1 MGKSNRIRAD
11 RAKREVRSLDTKK
24 TKKGMPSWMMTVITV
39 VLTLAILLSVAG
51 LLLAS
56 NGVFNRWAR
65 VLSTEHFKVN
75 ANMMSYYF
83 HTQYQN
89 FLNDQQSS
97 LSYFSLD
104 TTKSLKDQPF
114 GGPETTEEGVFYY
127 DELFLGEYEG
137 TWFDYFMD
145 QTVTSVSSLLV
156 YCEAAYERGVELG
169 DEENAE
175 IDANLAALGTTATTY
190 GYATIDAYI
199 SAMYGDGVKEKDVRR
214 AMEYSALATKA
225 MTVLTEEISDGI
237 TENAILSKYI
247 ADPKVFDFIDFS
259 YYKFEATYDEAKH
272 RAGHE
277 VEGFKDMSEADQKV
291 EIEKIYKE
299 MIEEVKENAKKLTSM
314 KNVKDVNEF
323 IILYISE
330 KEFHTAW
337 EDQSLDGVFVKEVDG
352 EKVKDPA
359 AEKQFKTLLVDNIA
373 QEILSGKTDATKPS
387 EHLVI
392 KSFLPEGIS
401 EDNKKK
407 IDSAHA
413 TAFKATLTAKETYV
427 RTKAGYA
434 GEDDEF
440 SVWAFEEGMNRDTY
454 KITEG
459 KDTDAV
465 TTKSKY
471 SQTAYF
477 LAKAPYRDENKTK
490 NVAYMLFTNEEAAK
504 KAVDALKERGITTL
518 DEFEAL
524 AEESN
529 AEAHTHL
536 EDYVEG
542 SLNSSMFDTWLY
554 ADGMK
559 VGDITDTPLA
569 LDSTTF
575 CVALYYGEGHASWY
589 VTVKNQILSERFDET
604 VMKLTEKYPVD
615 VKEKALDR
623 VDA

>member
-11 RAKREVRSLDTKK
+11 RAKREVRSLDAKK
-24 TKKGMPSWMMTVITV
+24 PKKGMPSWMMTVITI

-83 HTQYQN
+83 NTQYQN
-89 FLNDQQSS
+89 FLNEQQSS

-114 GGPETTEEGVFYY
+114 GGPETAEEGVFYY

-156 YCEAAYERGVELG
+156 YCEAAYERGVELE
-169 DEENAE
+169 DKENEE

-190 GYATIDAYI
+190 GYATVDAYI
-199 SAMYGDGVKEKDVRR
+199 SAMYGNGVKEKDVRK

-225 MTVLTEEISDGI
+225 MTVLSEEISDGI
-237 TENAILSKYI
+237 TENAVLSKYLE
-247 ADPKVFDFIDFS
+247 DPKKFDFIDFS
-259 YYKFEATYDEAKH
+259 YYKFEVTYAEAKH
-272 RAGHE
+272 QAEHE
-277 VEGFKDMSEADQKV
+277 VEGFKDMSDDEKKV
-291 EIEKIYKE
+291 EIEKVYKE
-299 MIEEVKENAKKLTSM
+299 KVEEVKANAKKLTEM
-314 KNVKDVNEF
+314 KNVDDVNKF
-323 IILYISE
+323 IIDYIAG
-330 KEFHTAW
+330 KELHTAW
-337 EDQSLDGVFVKEVDG
+337 EN
-352 EKVKDPA
+352 
-359 AEKQFKTLLVDNIA
+359 KTLGTDNDKQVLADNEIVIKAVIRGAIA
-373 QEILSGKTDATKPS
+373 QEVLDGKTESSKVTEKDIVKDLALDKETK
-387 EHLVI
+387 
-392 KSFLPEGIS
+392 
-401 EDNKKK
+401 DK
-407 IDSAHA
+407 INEIQN

-434 GEDDEF
+434 EEDEF
-440 SVWAFEEGMNRDTY
+440 FTWAFEEGKNRGTY
-454 KITEG
+454 TIPEG

-465 TTKSKY
+465 TTKSKF
-471 SQTAYF
+471 SRTAYF
-477 LAKAPYRDENKTK
+477 LAKAPYRDETKTK
-490 NVAYMLFTNEEAAK
+490 NVAYMLFTTEAAA
-504 KAVDALKERGITTL
+504 KAAADALKERGISTL

-524 AEESN
+524 AEELD
-529 AEAHTHL
+529 AAAHTHL

-542 SLNSSMFDTWLY
+542 SLNSSMFDAWLY
-554 ADGMK
+554 ADNIK
-559 VGDITDTPLA
+559 VGDFTDEPLP
-569 LDSTTF
+569 LDATTF
-575 CVALYYGEGHASWY
+575 CVALYYGEGHEAWY

-604 VMKLTEKYPVD
+604 VTKLTEKYPVD